1 MKTKK
6 SINSDK
12 YMILKKCLA
21 FVLSGVITV
30 PSLIT
35 DYHEQ
40 PQRISAAERSVTYG
54 DVNSDGKINIV
65 DMISLKS
72 YVTENNS
79 KGFSV
84 KAADLDGDG
93 KVSAKDAVELSM
105 YLLSKTGSFSYE
117 MNIDTDGDGLCDYV
131 EKEILRTDYNKKDTD
146 GDGLDD
152 YSEVYICNTDPLN
165 SDTDN
170 TGVIDSLKDT
180 DGDKL
185 TNAEEIKL
193 GTSPVL
199 ADTDND
205 EISDYDEVKGNN
217 KDKYISDPL
226 KIDSDGDGISDF
238 GELQLGLN
246 PMKPKSDGSTS
257 DAEKSI
263 PQKVNADSDV
273 LKRINTEDN
282 PYLFSLSA
290 DSEGFIEEIL
300 RVSVSDYS
308 AFLMEDEIF
317 GSIVDIECYEGYS
330 IKNLSINFELKSV
343 TNINDYLIFKYSD
356 ENGILLP
363 TKTQYKGNSIYLENC
378 TPGTYCVANIAEMAQ
393 YYSEEN
399 EVETVELLSDDMVVK
414 STSNNISV
422 LYEIPINNN
431 CTVSSWSQIES
442 AMCKTATR
450 LKNNNKS
457 FNFTLVFTA
466 FGYSVS
472 INCTSYD
479 EVKAVCDTA
488 TNFFNDSSI
497 KSSNDAYRVYTENR
511 SKKLPVWKDL
521 SPASTGFSDVSF
533 YNSGFVIVSFNGTG
547 SLVRKYIPVSS
558 GGLYTSI
565 SSLNI
570 SKYTK
575 MYYNTL
581 IKYSSGSLDE
591 KIYQILVYDNSV
603 TLKYPCRMSLFG
615 KKLLL
620 SMIASGSKND
630 SDGDGNSDYSEIIG
644 TYPLS
649 SLIKSSAD
657 SAIDSTVFLSK
668 VNSTL
673 GSNINADSI
682 NVTTMKSD
690 PTKMDSD
697 EDGIPDSSDQ
707 YPKKAEYKK
716 IDDKLLDDSMIFDE
730 GYVKVTSKNLS
741 NDVTLNSNEGEKP
754 NPYINYYNKKYV
766 KYRNS
771 YPSKY
776 EIKPVSNSDYRIT
789 VDTALNDNCDVYVFE
804 NNFLWNDEEIKSTI
818 TDDEDK
824 YIKDEALNVK
834 HNNYQYILEAG
845 KTYRIEVV
853 VCSLDNRRDCYDVK
867 VEQDNWV
874 YAPNGGVSFSEKIY
888 NADINLI
895 YPQKNYIKLYL
906 PEKIL
911 SEKLKILNFEYKDD
925 PYFNE
930 QFVFA
935 MEKRMFTD
943 KTKAE
948 KLTMDISNFAGTIST
963 YGGLVLLLVAPE
975 AELAGIIF
983 TSVGSVATT
992 VSLVSSNEAD
1002 KTKFKTLLQESTQ
1015 NGNYNLCLTRYDT
1028 LTTHLEWDSWSKQPY
1043 IFKYNKDEV
1052 RYSITKTYEIENIND
1067 FGV

>member
-1 MKTKK
+1 
-6 SINSDK
+6 
-12 YMILKKCLA
+12 
-21 FVLSGVITV
+21 
-30 PSLIT
+30 
-35 DYHEQ
+35 
-40 PQRISAAERSVTYG
+40 
-54 DVNSDGKINIV
+54 
-65 DMISLKS
+65 
-72 YVTENNS
+72 
-79 KGFSV
+79 
-84 KAADLDGDG
+84 
-93 KVSAKDAVELSM
+93 
-105 YLLSKTGSFSYE
+105 
-117 MNIDTDGDGLCDYV
+117 
-131 EKEILRTDYNKKDTD
+131 
-146 GDGLDD
+146 
-152 YSEVYICNTDPLN
+152 
-165 SDTDN
+165 
-170 TGVIDSLKDT
+170 
-180 DGDKL
+180 
-185 TNAEEIKL
+185 
-193 GTSPVL
+193 
-199 ADTDND
+199 
-205 EISDYDEVKGNN
+205 
-217 KDKYISDPL
+217 
-226 KIDSDGDGISDF
+226 
-238 GELQLGLN
+238 
-246 PMKPKSDGSTS
+246 
-257 DAEKSI
+257 
-263 PQKVNADSDV
+263 
-273 LKRINTEDN
+273 
-282 PYLFSLSA
+282 
-290 DSEGFIEEIL
+290 
-300 RVSVSDYS
+300 
-308 AFLMEDEIF
+308 
-317 GSIVDIECYEGYS
+317 
-330 IKNLSINFELKSV
+330 
-343 TNINDYLIFKYSD
+343 
-356 ENGILLP
+356 
-363 TKTQYKGNSIYLENC
+363 
-378 TPGTYCVANIAEMAQ
+378 
-393 YYSEEN
+393 
-399 EVETVELLSDDMVVK
+399 
-414 STSNNISV
+414 
-422 LYEIPINNN
+422 
-431 CTVSSWSQIES
+431 
-442 AMCKTATR
+442 
-450 LKNNNKS
+450 
-457 FNFTLVFTA
+457 
-466 FGYSVS
+466 
-472 INCTSYD
+472 
-479 EVKAVCDTA
+479 
-488 TNFFNDSSI
+488 
-497 KSSNDAYRVYTENR
+497 
-511 SKKLPVWKDL
+511 
-521 SPASTGFSDVSF
+521 
-533 YNSGFVIVSFNGTG
+533 
-547 SLVRKYIPVSS
+547 
-558 GGLYTSI
+558 
-565 SSLNI
+565 
-570 SKYTK
+570 

-716 IDDKLLDDSMIFDE
+716 IDDKLLDDSKIFDE